1 VAKIR
6 SCAYNYTPGAI
17 HDTPP
22 YMDKKP
28 VFRTAKTDV
37 YTSTKASL
45 IEYTIYNTCTLLRQ
59 GKNIRFPL
67 FWAIVD
73 FIAK

>member
-1 VAKIR
+1 
-6 SCAYNYTPGAI
+6 
-17 HDTPP
+17 
-22 YMDKKP
+22 MDEKP
-28 VFRTAKTDV
+28 VFRRAKTDV
-37 YTSTKASL
+37 YTSTKAS
-45 IEYTIYNTCTLLRQ
+45 IVEYTICSTCTLLRQ